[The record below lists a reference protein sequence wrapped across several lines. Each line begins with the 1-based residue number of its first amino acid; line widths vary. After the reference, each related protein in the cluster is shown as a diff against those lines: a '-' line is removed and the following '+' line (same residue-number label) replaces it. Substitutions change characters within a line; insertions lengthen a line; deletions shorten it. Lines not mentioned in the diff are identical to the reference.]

1 MEVGR
6 RLTGRE
12 GDPLEAERGR
22 ITSGWGGGA
31 DRLRPKER
39 LRESRRLLD
48 WRGELRSLALLKILW
63 GPLGWDFDR
72 ARHHMPLRFEENL
85 LWVQELTES
94 K

>member
-39 LRESRRLLD
+39 LGESRRLLD

-63 GPLGWDFDR
+63 GPLGWGFDVLDTTC
-72 ARHHMPLRFEENL
+72 P
-85 LWVQELTES
+85 
-94 K
+94 